1 MRPREFVS
9 RVRALFGRHQMDAEL
24 SDEIRAHL
32 DLLADE
38 HARRG
43 MSPADARAAARR
55 EFGGVEQVKEQHRE
69 QREFRWL
76 GDLARDLRHAVRL
89 LASHPGFALIAVLSM
104 AVGIGVNCAIYSF
117 AEATLLRPLTVP
129 RADEVLTVGSQA
141 GFSSSESLLASYREF
156 VDIRDQDRSFERLV
170 AFADVTVGFALDAR
184 TTPKFALAMLV
195 SGDLLG
201 VMDVRPQL
209 GRDFLPE
216 EDQVPGRNPVVI
228 LGRTFWAEQLAAD
241 PTIVGRTV
249 RLNGIDFTVIGVA
262 PEGFTG
268 LAQYSRFDFFA
279 PLMMWPR
286 LIADPRISPL
296 DARDFRRVAIR
307 GRLKSGVTMREAQ
320 AGLTAIAANLER
332 AYPESE
338 RNRRLAVRTERQNR
352 IANAPP
358 LLTLLIMLALLS
370 GAVLLVACAN
380 VAGLLASRAPARA
393 REIALRMALGAGRS
407 RVVRQLV
414 TENLSDCHARRCR
427 WSVGRLCRREA
438 LLADSDP
445 RGRARRD
452 PFRGEQ
458 PRAPREPRARDDQR
472 GDVRPRAGPSRRARD
487 LVTGMKETDVVSSG
501 RRRIGRSLLVGAQ
514 VTLSVVLLVVA
525 AFIWRGFAQQLS
537 ARPGFRTDHL
547 LMT

>member
-1 MRPREFVS
+1 MRPREFIS

-307 GRLKSGVTMREAQ
+307 RNIKSRRHD
-320 AGLTAIAANLER
+320 ER
-332 AYPESE
+332 
-338 RNRRLAVRTERQNR
+338 
-352 IANAPP
+352 
-358 LLTLLIMLALLS
+358 
-370 GAVLLVACAN
+370 
-380 VAGLLASRAPARA
+380 
-393 REIALRMALGAGRS
+393 GAGRA
-407 RVVRQLV
+407 
-414 TENLSDCHARRCR
+414 H
-427 WSVGRLCRREA
+427 
-438 LLADSDP
+438 
-445 RGRARRD
+445 RD
-452 PFRGEQ
+452 R
-458 PRAPREPRARDDQR
+458 REPRTRVS
-472 GDVRPRAGPSRRARD
+472 GERAGSTSRR
-487 LVTGMKETDVVSSG
+487 TDRAAEPDCERAAPAHAADHVGAALRRGAAGRV
-501 RRRIGRSLLVGAQ
+501 RRRGRPPGEP
-514 VTLSVVLLVVA
+514 
-525 AFIWRGFAQQLS
+525 
-537 ARPGFRTDHL
+537 RPGACPRNRPAHGARRGTVACGATARHRKSF
-547 LMT
+547 